1 MRIKDM
7 FVYKNIESFERE
19 SDETMSFKIREI
31 EIDNPVVLAPMAGVC
46 NAAFRTII
54 KEMGTGLIYAEMV
67 SDKAVVYQNKKTL
80 DMLYVDPAERPL
92 SMQIFGADKET
103 FIEAAKYVDAN
114 CDCDIIDIN
123 MGCPV
128 PKVTKNEAGARLL
141 LEPEKIYDI
150 VASVVEVC
158 KKPVTVKMR
167 TGWDKEHIYA
177 IENALKIEQA
187 GASAVAVH
195 GRTRSQM
202 YEGKADWGIIK
213 DVKEAIKTI
222 PVIGNGD
229 INSPEVAKKVL
240 EESGVDGIMIG
251 RAALGNPWLMKQIVH
266 YLKTDELI
274 EEPSADEKLRLA
286 IDHMDRLID
295 LKCEKVA
302 LLEMR
307 SHMAWYI
314 KGLEGAT
321 HVKRLITTV
330 KTRQEMMDIINRYQ
344 AYLHGDK
351 SAKLVVE

>member
-1 MRIKDM
+1 
-7 FVYKNIESFERE
+7 
-19 SDETMSFKIREI
+19 
-31 EIDNPVVLAPMAGVC
+31 
-46 NAAFRTII
+46 
-54 KEMGTGLIYAEMV
+54 EMV

-103 FIEAAKYVDAN
+103 FVEAAKYVDAN

-141 LEPEKIYDI
+141 LEPDKIYDI
-150 VASVVEVC
+150 VASVVDVC

-177 IENALKIEQA
+177 VENALKIEQA

-213 DVKEAIKTI
+213 DVKDAIKTI

-229 INSPEVAKKVL
+229 INSPEMAKRVL

-251 RAALGNPWLMKQIVH
+251 RAALGNPWLMKQITH

-274 EEPSADEKLRLA
+274 SEPTADEKLRLA
-286 IDHMDRLID
+286 VDHMDRLID

-314 KGLEGAT
+314 KGLDGAT
-321 HVKRLITTV
+321 HVKRMVTTV
-330 KTRQEMMDIINRYQ
+330 KTREEMMEIINRYQ
-344 AYLHGDK
+344 AYLNGDK
-351 SAKLVVE
+351 SARLVVE

>member
-1 MRIKDM
+1 M
-7 FVYKNIESFERE
+7 
-19 SDETMSFKIREI
+19 TWKIREI

-46 NAAFRTII
+46 NAAFRTIV

-103 FIEAAKYVDAN
+103 FVEAAKYVDAN

-141 LEPEKIYDI
+141 LEPDKIYDI
-150 VASVVEVC
+150 VASVVDVC

-177 IENALKIEQA
+177 VENALKIEQA
-187 GASAVAVH
+187 GASAIAVH

-213 DVKEAIKTI
+213 
-222 PVIGNGD
+222 
-229 INSPEVAKKVL
+229 

-274 EEPSADEKLRLA
+274 AEPSAEEKLRLA
-286 IDHMDRLID
+286 VDHMDRLID

-314 KGLEGAT
+314 KGLDGAT
-321 HVKRLITTV
+321 HVKRMVTTV
-330 KTRQEMMDIINRYQ
+330 KTREEMMDIINRYQ
-344 AYLHGDK
+344 AYLNGDK
-351 SAKLVVE
+351 SARLVVE